1 MREQSLLEQIE
12 NIDPELIK
20 EIRERGTPSSR
31 GATGNR
37 GEILQKAE
45 ADKVAAA
52 DTPAAPQKR
61 GGRPR
66 LYDHALTPTE
76 RAKKSRERR
85 AAAVRQALET
95 GELADADDMTV
106 ATLLRHAITYRDRKT
121 VRRCAQE
128 LLKRYG

>member
-1 MREQSLLEQIE
+1 MREQSLLEQLKGL
-12 NIDPELIK
+12 DPETIK
-20 EIRERGTPSSR
+20 AAREGRRISSPGAGATENR
-31 GATGNR
+31 GAVGPTI
-37 GEILQKAE
+37 EVVDKAPAQE
-45 ADKVAAA
+45 ALA
-52 DTPAAPQKR
+52 KR

-85 AAAVRQALET
+85 AAAVVQALET

-106 ATLLRHAITYRDRKT
+106 ATLLRRAITYRDRKT